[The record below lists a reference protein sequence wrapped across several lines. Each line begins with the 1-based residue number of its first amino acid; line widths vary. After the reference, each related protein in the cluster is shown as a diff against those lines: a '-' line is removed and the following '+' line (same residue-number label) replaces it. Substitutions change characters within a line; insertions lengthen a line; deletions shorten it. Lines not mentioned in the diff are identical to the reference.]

1 MAGSGG
7 TLCISG
13 GMIGAKADRSGM
25 MNFLFVSVFLD
36 SSRASASQP
45 APSSMDLERR
55 ALSVSLARHNGSRA
69 NPDQLSRRCFV

>member
-1 MAGSGG
+1 
-7 TLCISG
+7 
-13 GMIGAKADRSGM
+13 M